1 MDLNQLIHR
10 EGVERLRA
18 LYAACTGARD
28 AHLDQAELYRDRIDG
43 HRRRSLRDAAGLAPV
58 LVAPGR

>member
-18 LYAACTGARD
+18 VHAACIESRD
-28 AHLDQAELYRDRIDG
+28 AHLGLASLYRDRIDF
-43 HRRRSLRDAAGLAPV
+43 RRRTTLDAARPGPALRAPM
-58 LVAPGR
+58 L